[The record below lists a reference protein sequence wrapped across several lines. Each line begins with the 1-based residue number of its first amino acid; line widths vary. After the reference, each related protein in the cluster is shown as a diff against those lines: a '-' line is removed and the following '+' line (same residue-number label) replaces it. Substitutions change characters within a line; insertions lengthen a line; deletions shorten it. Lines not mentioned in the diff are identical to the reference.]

1 VVKTKSILV
10 RLPPAVKRGVDEQS
24 ERLGISRNQFIA
36 DAVEL
41 YLDEGDFYD
50 RRVAEVEKDRK
61 KAKNIW
67 WK

>member
-1 VVKTKSILV
+1 MVDRKSILV

-36 DAVEL
+36 DAVQL
-41 YLDEGDFYD
+41 YLDEI
-50 RRVAEVEKDRK
+50 EKDRK
-61 KAKNIW
+61 KTKNIW

>member
-1 VVKTKSILV
+1 VVDRKSILV

-36 DAVEL
+36 DAVQL
-41 YLDEGDFYD
+41 YLDEI
-50 RRVAEVEKDRK
+50 EKDRTRT
-61 KAKNIW
+61 KNIW

>member
-1 VVKTKSILV
+1 MVNRKSILV
-10 RLPPAVKRGVDEQS
+10 RLPPAVKRGVDEHS

-50 RRVAEVEKDRK
+50 RRGTEAEKDRK
-61 KAKNIW
+61 KTKNIW

>member
-1 VVKTKSILV
+1 MVKTKSILV

-50 RRVAEVEKDRK
+50 RRGTEVEKDRK